1 VPGLPKESKLAAL
14 AASVQH
20 SSTQPAMPSSL
31 IVAALAL
38 VVSSSPPALML
49 TAARAPGAI
58 CATTTNAAASE
69 DKDLDSVP
77 VFSLANA
84 DGQLLQY
91 ERGGAMAAMFF
102 CDVDRAL
109 RELSVGRARSPSLG
123 LQLLPVGLGA
133 AVRHSNAVFV
143 PGRDELVAAQEAQ
156 LAAPSEAAA
165 MLAEAGLPSPVARWD
180 EEHIPLFSC
189 MRLVRRRPDGTRF
202 SPLFMSSEDAKEAI
216 AAAARSSAAAHGSSN
231 LQMDCT
237 SLPKLLALP
246 LPARRRF
253 RVVPPTR
260 SMLYLQG
267 QGRQHTPK

>member
-1 VPGLPKESKLAAL
+1 MV
-14 AASVQH
+14 
-20 SSTQPAMPSSL
+20 
-31 IVAALAL
+31 
-38 VVSSSPPALML
+38 
-49 TAARAPGAI
+49 
-58 CATTTNAAASE
+58 
-69 DKDLDSVP
+69 
-77 VFSLANA
+77 
-84 DGQLLQY
+84 
-91 ERGGAMAAMFF
+91 AMFF

-216 AAAARSSAAAHGSSN
+216 AAAARSSAAAQGGSD

-267 QGRQHTPK
+267 QGRQVTPK

>member
-91 ERGGAMAAMFF
+91 ERGGAMVAMFF

-189 MRLVRRRPDGTRF
+189 MRFSASQARRDPFLTPLHELGRREGGHRRRRQKQRCGTWQLEPADG
-202 SPLFMSSEDAKEAI
+202 LHVVAK
-216 AAAARSSAAAHGSSN
+216 AARTASARTPPLSRRAA
-231 LQMDCT
+231 D
-237 SLPKLLALP
+237 ALHAVS
-246 LPARRRF
+246 ARA
-253 RVVPPTR
+253 R
-260 SMLYLQG
+260 SAT
-267 QGRQHTPK
+267 HA